1 MPYTLTI
8 ELYGHC
14 LKYNTVKSSCHF
26 DIYKYLYTKVMS
38 PYIYQYI
45 IIMYFTYFER
55 LGGTMVINVLA
66 LRF

>member
-8 ELYGHC
+8 VLYGHC
-14 LKYNTVKSSCHF
+14 LNTIQFSLVVIL
-26 DIYKYLYTKVMS
+26 IYKYLYTKLMS
-38 PYIYQYI
+38 PYIHQYI

-55 LGGTMVINVLA
+55 LGGTMVNNVLA